1 MLDQES
7 DLGPCGRCFLML
19 LLSPKT
25 KTSSGKDNV
34 VFDVRDNESPF
45 GTKWK
50 V

>member
-7 DLGPCGRCFLML
+7 DLGHCGWCSLIL
-19 LLSPKT
+19 PSSPKT
-25 KTSSGKDNV
+25 KTSSVKDNV

-45 GTKWK
+45 WTKWK